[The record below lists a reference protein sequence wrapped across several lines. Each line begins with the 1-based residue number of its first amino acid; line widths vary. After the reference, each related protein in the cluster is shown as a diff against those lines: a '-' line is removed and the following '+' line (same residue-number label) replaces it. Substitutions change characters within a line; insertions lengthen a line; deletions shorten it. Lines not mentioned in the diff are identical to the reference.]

1 MAFTYEEVNPPII
14 ENTIMQKRLRDGVAV
29 QYMLTPSEGYVLHDK
44 NYDDTMM
51 DETTGEII
59 TTALGYRT
67 STATCAISYDFEENP
82 REFYAVPE
90 NDVPADHIFGGGS
103 NSNTHETM

>member
-14 ENTIMQKRLRDGVAV
+14 ENTIMQMRLRDGVDF
-29 QYMLTPSEGYVLHDK
+29 QYMITPSKGYVLHDK

-51 DETTGEII
+51 DEMTGEII
-59 TTALGYRT
+59 TVALGYRT
-67 STATCAISYDFEENP
+67 STATCGANYDFVANP

-90 NDVPADHIFGGGS
+90 NEVPADQIFGGG
-103 NSNTHETM
+103 TTTEPEIM